1 MTSHPTDDRRLDAML
16 TRHFAAAARSDD
28 EGARRVAGRLTARP
42 LPRQA
47 GTWLPGT
54 WLRWP
59 TVLLNW
65 DLSPAWP
72 RVTALATCAVLGFV
86 IGLAGLDTRIDDAS
100 AAPSVTSAD
109 LPSLIFDVE
118 PL

>member
-1 MTSHPTDDRRLDAML
+1 MTPNHTNDDNLDATLTRYFAAPSRTDDD
-16 TRHFAAAARSDD
+16 SVQ
-28 EGARRVAGRLTARP
+28 RVARKLAARP
-42 LPRQA
+42 LPRQV
-47 GTWLPGT
+47 GTP

-65 DLSPAWP
+65 DLTLAWP
-72 RVTALATCAVLGFV
+72 RVTALAACAALGFV

-100 AAPSVTSAD
+100 ACTAITSGD

>member
-1 MTSHPTDDRRLDAML
+1 MTSHHIDDDHLDTALTRYFAAPSRTDDASADRIARRL
-16 TRHFAAAARSDD
+16 AAR
-28 EGARRVAGRLTARP
+28 R
-42 LPRQA
+42 LPRQTGA
-47 GTWLPGT
+47 

-72 RVTALATCAVLGFV
+72 RVTALAACAALGFV

-100 AAPSVTSAD
+100 AAPSVTSGD

>member
-1 MTSHPTDDRRLDAML
+1 MTPNHINDDHLDAAL
-16 TRHFAAAARSDD
+16 TRHFMAPSRTDD
-28 EGARRVAGRLTARP
+28 DSAHRVARRLAAHP
-42 LPRQA
+42 LPRQT
-47 GTWLPGT
+47 GTP

-65 DLSPAWP
+65 DFTPAWP
-72 RVTALATCAVLGFV
+72 RVTALAACAALGFV

-100 AAPSVTSAD
+100 AATTITSGD
-109 LPSLIFDVE
+109 LQSLIFDLE